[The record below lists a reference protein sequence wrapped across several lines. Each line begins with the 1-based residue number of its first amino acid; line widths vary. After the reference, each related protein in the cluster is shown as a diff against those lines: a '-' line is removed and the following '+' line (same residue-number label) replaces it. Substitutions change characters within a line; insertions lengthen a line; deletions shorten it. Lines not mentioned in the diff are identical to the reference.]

1 MGSAATTP
9 SSATTAARLRVRAV
23 STWRSEPKHSPTLAS
38 TSTSTTTDAVL
49 ILTTRAVRVTLTNRN
64 YPGRCLIPVCI
75 VPSAKSST
83 ANRLIPF
90 SQQATA
96 AALSRSSINTCT
108 PPPVHTTT
116 ISPRFTHYS
125 LHRFRRFRPTFHQTP
140 SSSPQRWPHEPAHLS
155 CGIRIRFIYPCR
167 SLCRRFRQ
175 RSPSFFRLRPHLCLA
190 SAMAVHCRCR
200 TGPGPCPPPRLHTL
214 VLRSKTMPPSLALL
228 LHVFAPHLLNMG
240 NHLPCPCIPTAR
252 PLCTP
257 PSFRSSLKPSS
268 THHTQTSSRMGP
280 LTRTLSMDVRPSTRS
295 HT

>member
-1 MGSAATTP
+1 VSHSSSRQQQQHYQGPQSTP
-9 SSATTAARLRVRAV
+9 A
-23 STWRSEPKHSPTLAS
+23 
-38 TSTSTTTDAVL
+38 
-49 ILTTRAVRVTLTNRN
+49 
-64 YPGRCLIPVCI
+64 
-75 VPSAKSST
+75 
-83 ANRLIPF
+83 
-90 SQQATA
+90 
-96 AALSRSSINTCT
+96 
-108 PPPVHTTT
+108 
-116 ISPRFTHYS
+116 
-125 LHRFRRFRPTFHQTP
+125 LHRLSTRRQSPPDSHTIHSTDSGASAPLSTKPHPLRLNAGPMNPPISCAVCFR
-140 SSSPQRWPHEPAHLS
+140 SLD
-155 CGIRIRFIYPCR
+155 PCR